1 MPVPSSHCRLLC
13 TYFPGHRFRL
23 PAGGFSSGTAIIHAF
38 YFTLLA
44 QAYEHGDLS
53 VVYPLARGVGVAL
66 TPIGAVLFLG
76 EHISLPQGLGIAGIV
91 LGLLILQ
98 IPADLSRASL
108 VAHFRPAAGI
118 GFAVV
123 TGMTIATY
131 SLWDKVGVSHVPPLL
146 YVTGAFLGPAI
157 ALSWLLRRR
166 VDSLV
171 AAWRAHPV
179 TMGAGAVLSPL
190 AYSLALV
197 ALSIAQVSQ
206 VAPLREV
213 GVVIGTVLGI
223 IVSARA
229 ISGAA
234 HRRRNSDRLGGY
246 RARVQ
251 QRDILVANI
260 VIRLDQRQL
269 VLRQGLRAALSTNGL
284 LALPF
289 ALSLSKGRSPKSHE
303 SMKNVIQSSSNS
315 SSLC

>member
-1 MPVPSSHCRLLC
+1 MTVLALLLVLGAALAHATWNLLLKRSGRPLIYTWNLCVAGTVVTLPVALYLLSRS
-13 TYFPGHRFRL
+13 TISLTGW
-23 PAGGFSSGTAIIHAF
+23 GFFLGTAIIHAF

-76 EHISLPQGLGIAGIV
+76 EHINLPQGFGIAGIV
-91 LGLLILQ
+91 LGLLVLQ
-98 IPADLSRASL
+98 IPADLSRQTLA
-108 VAHFRPAAGI
+108 AHFRPAAGI

-171 AAWRAHPV
+171 AAWRAHPLA
-179 TMGAGAVLSPL
+179 MGAGAVLSPL

-223 IVSARA
+223 MVLREQSPVPRIG
-229 ISGAA
+229 GA
-234 HRRRNSDRLGGY
+234 
-246 RARVQ
+246 
-251 QRDILVANI
+251 I
-260 VIRLDQRQL
+260 VIALGAI
-269 VLRQGLRAALSTNGL
+269 VLAY
-284 LALPF
+284 
-289 ALSLSKGRSPKSHE
+289 
-303 SMKNVIQSSSNS
+303 SSVTF
-315 SSLC
+315 

>member
-1 MPVPSSHCRLLC
+1 MTVLALLLVLAAALAHATWNLLLKHSGRPLIYTWNLC
-13 TYFPGHRFRL
+13 VAGTVVTL
-23 PAGGFSSGTAIIHAF
+23 PIALYLLSRSTITPIGWGFFLGTAIIHAF

-66 TPIGAVLFLG
+66 TPIGAVLFLS
-76 EHISLPQGLGIAGIV
+76 EHISLPQGIGIAGIV

-98 IPADLSRASL
+98 IPAKLSRQAL
-108 VAHFRPAAGI
+108 AAHFRPAAGI

-123 TGMTIATY
+123 TGVTIATY

-146 YVTGAFLGPAI
+146 YVTGAFLGPA
-157 ALSWLLRRR
+157 LTMSWLLRRR
-166 VDSLV
+166 VNSLV

-179 TMGAGAVLSPL
+179 SMGAGAVLSPL

-223 IVSARA
+223 M
-229 ISGAA
+229 
-234 HRRRNSDRLGGY
+234 
-246 RARVQ
+246 
-251 QRDILVANI
+251 
-260 VIRLDQRQL
+260 
-269 VLRQGLRAALSTNGL
+269 VLREQSPIPRIGGALVIALGAIV
-284 LALPF
+284 LAY
-289 ALSLSKGRSPKSHE
+289 
-303 SMKNVIQSSSNS
+303 SSVTV
-315 SSLC
+315 

>member
-1 MPVPSSHCRLLC
+1 MTVLALLLVLAAALAHATWNLLLKRSGRPLIYTWNLCVAGTVVTLPVALYILSRSSISLTGWGFFL
-13 TYFPGHRFRL
+13 GHRHHPRVL
-23 PAGGFSSGTAIIHAF
+23 LYAAGSGLRARRSV
-38 YFTLLA
+38 
-44 QAYEHGDLS
+44 GGLS
-53 VVYPLARGVGVAL
+53 PSPGRRRGAH
-66 TPIGAVLFLG
+66 THRRGAVSWRAHQPAARVRHSRYRPG
-76 EHISLPQGLGIAGIV
+76 T
-91 LGLLILQ
+91 LILQ

-223 IVSARA
+223 MVLREQSPVPRIG
-229 ISGAA
+229 GA
-234 HRRRNSDRLGGY
+234 
-246 RARVQ
+246 
-251 QRDILVANI
+251 I
-260 VIRLDQRQL
+260 VIALGAI
-269 VLRQGLRAALSTNGL
+269 VLAY
-284 LALPF
+284 
-289 ALSLSKGRSPKSHE
+289 
-303 SMKNVIQSSSNS
+303 SSVTF
-315 SSLC
+315 

>member
-1 MPVPSSHCRLLC
+1 MTLLALLLVLAAALAHATWNLLLKRSGRPLIYTWNIC
-13 TYFPGHRFRL
+13 VAGTIATL
-23 PAGGFSSGTAIIHAF
+23 PMALYVLSGSTITLTGWGFFLGTAIIHAF

-44 QAYEHGDLS
+44 QAYEHGDMSL
-53 VVYPLARGVGVAL
+53 VYPLARGMGVAL
-66 TPIGAVLFLG
+66 TPIGAVLILG

-98 IPADLSRASL
+98 IPPDLSRQTLA
-108 VAHFRPAAGI
+108 AHFRPAAGLI
-118 GFAVV
+118 FAIV

-157 ALSWLLRRR
+157 TMSWLLRRR
-166 VDSLV
+166 VKELIGT
-171 AAWRAHPV
+171 WRANPV

-223 IVSARA
+223 IVLARA
-229 ISGAA
+229 IAGAA
-234 HRRRNSDRLGGY
+234 HRRGNSNRLGRY
-246 RARVQ
+246 RCSR
-251 QRDILVANI
+251 I
-260 VIRLDQRQL
+260 
-269 VLRQGLRAALSTNGL
+269 AA
-284 LALPF
+284 
-289 ALSLSKGRSPKSHE
+289 
-303 SMKNVIQSSSNS
+303 
-315 SSLC
+315 